1 MKKEWISAIQFNSEG
16 LIPAVVQDVL
26 SGQVLMVAYMN
37 EESLKQTL
45 ESGYTVFWSRSRKSL
60 WKKGE
65 TSGHSQAVR
74 EIFVDCDGDS
84 LLIKVDQKEGACHTG
99 RFSCFYRRLE
109 NGQWIEGENR
119 PAVVKK
125 ESENILER
133 VYQVILQRKE
143 TPDAG
148 SYVSSLFSKGQ
159 DAVLKKVAEESDEV
173 ILSSKNG
180 TRGEI
185 VWEIADLWFHT
196 LVVMGFHGI
205 TVSELFDEL
214 KKREG
219 KTGLKK

>member
-1 MKKEWISAIQFNSEG
+1 MKKELISSIKFNAEG
-16 LIPAVVQDVL
+16 LIPAVVQDVR

-45 ESGYTVFWSRSRKSL
+45 ESGTTVFWSRSRKSL

-65 TSGHSQAVR
+65 TSGHIQAVR
-74 EIFVDCDGDS
+74 EIFVDCDEDT

-99 RFSCFYRRLE
+99 RFSCFYRKLE

-119 PAVVKK
+119 PAIVKK

-143 TPDAG
+143 TPDPG

-159 DAVLKKVAEESDEV
+159 DAVLKKVAEESGEV

-205 TVSELFDEL
+205 AVSELFDEL

-219 KTGLKK
+219 KAGLKK

>member
-1 MKKEWISAIQFNSEG
+1 MKNELISSIKFNSEG
-16 LIPAVVQDVL
+16 LIPAVVQDVR

-37 EESLKQTL
+37 EESFKQTL

-65 TSGHSQAVR
+65 TSGHVQAVR
-74 EIFVDCDGDS
+74 EIFVDCDEDT

-99 RFSCFYRRLE
+99 RVSCFYRKSE
-109 NGQWIEGENR
+109 NGQWIERESR
-119 PAVVKK
+119 PAIVKI
-125 ESENILER
+125 ESENVLER

-143 TPDAG
+143 TPDPG

-159 DAVLKKVAEESDEV
+159 DAILKKVAEESGEV

-205 TVSELFDEL
+205 GVSELFDEL

-219 KTGLKK
+219 KAGLKK